1 MQRLSFS
8 GFSFSN
14 LRVQAVLWTL
24 LPLTIIMVVVGSV
37 GIFAYGEV
45 VSRLVQD
52 RDKELARISADRLSQ
67 NLEKRASVLETMA
80 AQMRS
85 VHCFDKQG
93 RFDEQKCFKEQNSLM
108 ISVIQKCLL
117 DNFVGPITLIYAE
130 SNTAISVS
138 SRRISTDPNDSGPC
152 EPGYLNTSIRDT
164 QLDELYL
171 QKTQKSGQTYFS
183 DIFINEKDDQSQ
195 MAVAVPIIDDEER
208 FIGVLIGSFPI
219 KDQQLGEEIARLGI
233 GTAYLLDRQ
242 GKVIWHPDEEL
253 VGEDFSEQAPIE
265 NLLHL
270 QGGAN
275 AQRLNDAEG
284 NPIVAGYALVKTT
297 GWWLVIE
304 ESWDVLIAPVR
315 TFQWIMLGAL
325 VVGLMLVMVFISSGT
340 RHLTDPIQEL
350 VDQAEQLAHGDFVG
364 HVQGGSVTE
373 MRALANA
380 FNEMAD
386 RVARYQVGLQSY
398 VADITKTQEEERKR
412 IARELHDDT
421 IQSLIALGR
430 RVELLEQSLENPIE
444 AAKQLYPLQQM
455 LNRTIN
461 EVRRFSR
468 DLRPLLLEDLGLV
481 AAMRQMLRE
490 MEQQTEINTK
500 LTIKGETNVDDFDGE
515 EVIAIY
521 RIAQEALNNIR
532 KHAQATLVEV
542 ILTFEEEGVRI
553 VICDDGLGFQIAE
566 TADLAQRG
574 AFGLMGI
581 HERARLFGGT
591 ISIDSTPGKG
601 TCVTAYLPHQIILPW
616 ALNVSQKLPLMV

>member
-1 MQRLSFS
+1 MPRLSFAS
-8 GFSFSN
+8 

-80 AQMRS
+80 AQMRT
-85 VHCFDKQG
+85 VECFDEQG
-93 RFDEQKCFKEQNSLM
+93 RFDEHKCFTAQNGFI

-130 SNTAISVS
+130 SHNTISVS
-138 SRRISTDPNDSGPC
+138 SRRMSTDPNDPGPC
-152 EPGYLNTSIRDT
+152 EPGYHNATARDT
-164 QLDELYL
+164 ELDELYL
-171 QKTQKSGQTYFS
+171 QKTQKTGETYFS
-183 DIFINEKDDQSQ
+183 DIFTNEEDEQSQ
-195 MAVAVPIIDDEER
+195 MAVAVPIIDEQER
-208 FIGVLIGSFPI
+208 FIGVLIGSFPL
-219 KDQQLGEEIARLGI
+219 KDEQLGEEISKLGV
-233 GTAYLLDRQ
+233 GTAYLIDSK
-242 GKVIWHPDEEL
+242 GHVIWHPDEAL
-253 VGEDFSEQAPIE
+253 VGKDFSKLTPKD
-265 NLLHL
+265 LLRL
-270 QGGAN
+270 PARAN

-284 NPIVAGYALVKTT
+284 KPIVAGYAFVEKT

-304 ESWDVLIAPVR
+304 ESWDVLIGPVR

-340 RHLTDPIQEL
+340 RRLTDPIKAL
-350 VDQAEQLAHGDFVG
+350 VDQAEQLADGDFVG
-364 HVQGGSVTE
+364 HVQGGTVTE
-373 MRALANA
+373 MRALADT

-455 LNRTIN
+455 LNRTID

-481 AAMRQMLRE
+481 AAMRQMLRD
-490 MEQQTEINTK
+490 MEQQTGFKTQ
-500 LTIKGETNVDDFDGE
+500 LTIKGETSVDDVDGE
-515 EVIAIY
+515 QVIAIY

-532 KHAQATLVEV
+532 KHAQAKQVEV
-542 ILTFEEEGVRI
+542 TLTFTRQGVQI
-553 VICDDGLGFQIAE
+553 VICDDGLGFQLAE
-566 TADLAQRG
+566 TTDLAQRG

-581 HERARLFGGT
+581 HERAKLFGGT
-591 ISIDSTPGKG
+591 INIDSTPGKG
-601 TCVTAYLPHQIILPW
+601 TCVTAYLPHQIVLPW
-616 ALNVSQKLPLMV
+616 EIKEARKMQLIN